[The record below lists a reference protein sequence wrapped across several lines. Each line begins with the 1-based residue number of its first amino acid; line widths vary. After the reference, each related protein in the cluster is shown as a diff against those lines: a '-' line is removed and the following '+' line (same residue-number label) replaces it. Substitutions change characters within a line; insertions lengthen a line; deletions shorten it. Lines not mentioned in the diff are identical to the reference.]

1 MSAVAVAD
9 AAPAREVLL
18 IDLSSIFF
26 PCWKASKEV
35 SLDAINA
42 TLGGIGRCVSLVP
55 GAHVAVCCD
64 SRSSWRKEMT
74 PTYKADREALPNAF
88 YACLR
93 DVKAEIV
100 ARGTVLW
107 EAEGFEAD
115 DLLATA
121 RDAAIAAGHNVVIAT
136 GDKDMFQLLDQPQVR
151 MLKTTDYTF
160 CTAENVIERFGVA
173 PAAFADMLALVG
185 DKSDGVKGADGV
197 GFKTAAAALAKWGSL
212 DALYVA
218 LEGDPKACGA
228 TAKGDPLSTSLAMIR
243 DYEQV
248 MLARKLVSLRRDAPI
263 KFADIYATKEAAVE
277 EKTSPIEK
285 DLEVALKRAN
295 GAGLFPSP
303 PTDTQAAIGG
313 PYAGQVLGA
322 SQSMGRPT
330 MDPLTTSPE
339 IDRIA
344 SALASAQGAIEGAK
358 KDSDNPFFKSKYA
371 DLAAVWA
378 ACRMQLAR
386 VGIAVVQIPNGTG
399 RRVPIKCWDKDD
411 KPLPD
416 GEGSEQRLT
425 TLLVHASGQ
434 WIGGTFTM
442 VAGEVTPQAAGSCI
456 TYMRRY
462 SLAALVGVAPED
474 DDGNAASKPSN
485 ANFRR

>member
-1 MSAVAVAD
+1 MSTAPAEQFD
-9 AAPAREVLL
+9 EAPARDVLL

-26 PCWKASKEV
+26 PCWKAANEV
-35 SLDAINA
+35 TLDAINA

-64 SRSSWRKEMT
+64 SRSSWRKDMT

-93 DVKAEIV
+93 DIKAAII
-100 ARGTVLW
+100 ARGVVLW
-107 EAEGFEAD
+107 EADGFEAD

-121 RDAAIAAGHNVVIAT
+121 RDAALDAGHGVVIAT

-160 CTAENVIERFGVA
+160 CTAENVIERFEVS

-185 DKSDGVKGADGV
+185 DKSDGVRGAEGV
-197 GFKTAAAALAKWGSL
+197 GPKTAAKALGKWGNL
-212 DALYVA
+212 TALYVA
-218 LEGDPKACGA
+218 LEADPKACGA
-228 TAKGDPLSTSLAMIR
+228 TADGEPLKTSLAMIR
-243 DYEQV
+243 DYDQV
-248 MLARKLVSLRRDAPI
+248 MLARQLVALRRDAPI
-263 KFADIYATKEAAVE
+263 KFSDIYATKETDMDA
-277 EKTSPIEK
+277 KTSPIEK
-285 DLEVALKRAN
+285 DLDVVLLRAPAGTQQA
-295 GAGLFPSP
+295 GATAPRNDNF
-303 PTDTQAAIGG
+303 A
-313 PYAGQVLGA
+313 
-322 SQSMGRPT
+322 RPT
-330 MDPLTTSPE
+330 MDPLTTSAE

-344 SALASAQGAIEGAK
+344 AALAKAQGAIEGAK
-358 KDSDNPFFKSKYA
+358 KDSDNPFFKSRYA

-378 ACRMQLAR
+378 ACRSQLAT
-386 VGIAVVQIPNGTG
+386 VGIAVIQIPNGTG
-399 RRVPIKCWDKDD
+399 ARVPVKCWDKNDQ
-411 KPLPD
+411 PLPD
-416 GEGSEQRLT
+416 SEGAEQRLT

-485 ANFRR
+485 ASFKR

>member
-1 MSAVAVAD
+1 MSAPAVAEET
-9 AAPAREVLL
+9 PARDVLL

-35 SLDAINA
+35 TLDAINA
-42 TLGGIGRCVSLVP
+42 TLGGIGRCISLVP

-93 DVKAEIV
+93 DIKAEIV
-100 ARGTVLW
+100 ARGTTLW
-107 EAEGFEAD
+107 EVDGFEAD

-121 RDAAIAAGHNVVIAT
+121 RDAALAVGHGVVIAT
-136 GDKDMFQLLDQPQVR
+136 GDKDMFQLLDNPAVR

-160 CTAENVIERFGVA
+160 CTAENVVERYGVG
-173 PAAFADMLALVG
+173 PDVFADLLALCG

-197 GFKTAAAALAKWGSL
+197 GPKTAAKALAQWGSL
-212 DALYVA
+212 TTLYAA
-218 LEGDPKACGA
+218 LEADPKACGV
-228 TAKGDPLSTSLAMIR
+228 TADGEPPKTSLAMIR
-243 DYEQV
+243 DYDQV
-248 MLARKLVSLRRDAPI
+248 MVARKLVDLRRDAPI
-263 KFADIYATKEAAVE
+263 KFDDIYATKEPNVE
-277 EKTSPIEK
+277 EKTQAIEK
-285 DLEVALKRAN
+285 DLKAITERAQ
-295 GAGLFPSP
+295 GAAPQGLVGKMLQLP
-303 PTDTQAAIGG
+303 PELAADWHGQQA
-313 PYAGQVLGA
+313 Q
-322 SQSMGRPT
+322 RPT
-330 MDPLTTSPE
+330 MEPLTTSPE

-344 SALASAQGAIEGAK
+344 AALAKAQGAIEGAK

-378 ACRMQLAR
+378 ACRMQLAT
-386 VGIAVVQIPNGTG
+386 VGIAVVQIPNGSG
-399 RRVPIKCWDKDD
+399 RRVPIKCWDKNDA
-411 KPLPD
+411 PLPD

-474 DDGNAASKPSN
+474 DDGNAASKPAN
-485 ANFRR
+485 ANFRRG